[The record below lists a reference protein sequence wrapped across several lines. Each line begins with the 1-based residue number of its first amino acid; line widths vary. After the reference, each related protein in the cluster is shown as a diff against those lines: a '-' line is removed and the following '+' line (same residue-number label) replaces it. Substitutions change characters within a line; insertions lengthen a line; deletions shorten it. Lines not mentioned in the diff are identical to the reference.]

1 MGFFKIADM
10 SWIIA
15 ILRFW
20 GFIETADKL
29 LVAWEA
35 KRKAKEIT
43 NATPLTRQQ
52 EMDAIDKLPGD

>member
-1 MGFFKIADM
+1 M

-35 KRKAKEIT
+35 KRKAKEVQNVNADT
-43 NATPLTRQQ
+43 NRLSDTAALDELHTKWGQKP
-52 EMDAIDKLPGD
+52 D